1 MSVLLGELV
10 ATVAKA
16 GRWLI
21 RRLVK
26 WGIRKLIGFVEAR
39 IDTFEYRLGR
49 ARSKRRKRWLRWKI
63 AWRVKLLVWLKKR
76 RCRLTKR
83 ASRTL
88 EKQWDKLGERVP
100 WDVLGERYA
109 TWVRRYA

>member
-1 MSVLLGELV
+1 MSPLLGELV

-39 IDTFEYRLGR
+39 IDTFVWRLKK
-49 ARSKRRKRWLRWKI
+49 ARSKRRKRWLRWRI
-63 AWRVKLLVWLKKR
+63 RWRVKLLAWLCKR
-76 RCRLTKR
+76 RARLTR
-83 ASRTL
+83 AASRRL
-88 EKQWDKLGERVP
+88 EKQWDKLGKRVP
-100 WDVLGERYA
+100 WDVLGERYE
-109 TWVRRYA
+109 TWKRRYA

>member
-1 MSVLLGELV
+1 MSALLGELV
-10 ATVAKA
+10 AAVARA

-39 IDTFEYRLGR
+39 IDTFYRRLGK
-49 ARSKRRKRWLRWKI
+49 ARSKRRKRWLK
-63 AWRVKLLVWLKKR
+63 WRITWRLWILCWLKNHR
-76 RCRLTKR
+76 ARLTR
-83 ASRTL
+83 AASRRL

-100 WDVLGERYA
+100 WDVLGERYE
-109 TWVRRYA
+109 TWKRRYA

>member
-1 MSVLLGELV
+1 MSSILVELV
-10 ATVAKA
+10 KVVAKA

-39 IDTFEYRLGR
+39 IDTFRRRLGR
-49 ARSKRRKRWLRWKI
+49 ARSKRRKRWFRWRI
-63 AWRVKLLVWLKKR
+63 SWRVKLLVWLKKR
-76 RCRLTKR
+76 RARWTCAASKR
-83 ASRTL
+83 L

-100 WDVLGERYA
+100 WDVLGERYE
-109 TWVRRYA
+109 TWKRRYA